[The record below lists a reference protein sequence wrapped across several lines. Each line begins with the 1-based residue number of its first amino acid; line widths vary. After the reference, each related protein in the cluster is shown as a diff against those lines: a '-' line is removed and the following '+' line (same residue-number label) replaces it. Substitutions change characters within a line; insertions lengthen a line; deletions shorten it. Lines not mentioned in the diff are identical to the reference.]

1 MGSYNLTI
9 SLDDTQ
15 HMKPFMITTCAS
27 STWEKVAWA
36 TFVPQP
42 SYSYY
47 TTLQKPHATISQFD
61 AAKNPSRSPQIMEIL
76 EKKYLEIQV
85 THVGCYIIKKTQEVN
100 KCEDTYSYLSV
111 FSDFLEN

>member
-1 MGSYNLTI
+1 
-9 SLDDTQ
+9 
-15 HMKPFMITTCAS
+15 
-27 STWEKVAWA
+27 
-36 TFVPQP
+36 
-42 SYSYY
+42 
-47 TTLQKPHATISQFD
+47 
-61 AAKNPSRSPQIMEIL
+61 MEIL